1 MNDVEQKI
9 CEFEKRNKE
18 IEKKIDK
25 WEMLYLI
32 FKSRCSIFVTTFDYI
47 IDFLI
52 FGAMLWG
59 NKAILSLFGIPSGF
73 LSSWLP
79 TFVIYLI
86 CFLPFA
92 NYAEKKMDYYEK
104 LHKDLNTEVNGAI
117 EDYYDKRCSESGIQ
131 DGFIYF
137 TNGIAVGGKG
147 SMVYAK
153 LPANY
158 GRMKFYFKDHLCDKK
173 HLEYK
178 TQGLLNSNPG
188 KQFLNENIAS
198 LEFND
203 NIWVLADKGT
213 KHESLAYLSP
223 ATQLNI
229 LKKCRSYEF
238 TGFIGLDID
247 YDTRKLFEIY
257 DDQLILHLDYKHAKG
272 GYLSVDI
279 TSDNEFAHKD
289 IRNAFKMIDDYCET
303 FPPIALEIATIFDQK
318 VGFLRGNAY
327 C

>member
-1 MNDVEQKI
+1 MNVEQKI

-25 WEMLYLI
+25 WETLYLI
-32 FKSRCSIFVTTFDYI
+32 FKSRCCIFVTIFDYI

-92 NYAEKKMDYYEK
+92 NYAEKKMDYYEN
-104 LHKDLNTEVNGAI
+104 LHKDLNTEVNDTI
-117 EDYYDKRCSESGIQ
+117 DDYYDKRCAEAGIQ
-131 DGFIYF
+131 NGFIYF

-147 SMVYAK
+147 SAIYAK

-158 GRMKFYFKDHLCDKK
+158 GRMKIFYKEHFCDKK
-173 HLEYK
+173 NLEYK
-178 TQGLLNSNPG
+178 TQELLNSNPG

-203 NIWVLADKGT
+203 NFMILADKET
-213 KHESLAYLSP
+213 KRESLAYLSP
-223 ATQLNI
+223 ATQLNLI
-229 LKKCRSYEF
+229 KKCHCEEFRSFVSVGWECGN
-238 TGFIGLDID
+238 TKI
-247 YDTRKLFEIY
+247 FEIC
-257 DDQLILHLDYKHAKG
+257 DDQLILNLRYKSAEG
-272 GYLSVDI
+272 GHVQVDLI
-279 TSDNEFAHKD
+279 NDNLWTTKD
-289 IRNAFKMIDDYCET
+289 IRKAFNMIDLYCET
-303 FPPIALEIATIFDQK
+303 FPPIALEIATIFDEK